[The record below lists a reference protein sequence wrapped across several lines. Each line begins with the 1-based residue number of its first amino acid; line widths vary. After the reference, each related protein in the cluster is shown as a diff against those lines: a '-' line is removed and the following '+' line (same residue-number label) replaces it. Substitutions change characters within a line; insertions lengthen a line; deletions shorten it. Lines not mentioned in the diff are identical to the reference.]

1 MTLRTLAGDSVIG
14 RIAAMLRDPTGSPV
28 AR

>member
-1 MTLRTLAGDSVIG
+1 MTLRTLAGDNVIG
-14 RIAAMLRDPTGSPV
+14 MIRDRLREPTGSPV